1 MCLRNTHLVT
11 ALWAP
16 EPISLRK
23 NPSNPG
29 SAVEPLLVQP
39 LQLRVS
45 FGAGPW
51 GWVGLALRGG
61 PQAWQNLL
69 LGVEVVHTPRRWNKA
84 PKGLP

>member
-1 MCLRNTHLVT
+1 M
-11 ALWAP
+11 
-16 EPISLRK
+16 
-23 NPSNPG
+23 
-29 SAVEPLLVQP
+29 VQP

-61 PQAWQNLL
+61 PQGWQNLL
-69 LGVEVVHTPRRWNKA
+69 LGVDVVHTPRRMKKA